1 MARVKA
7 ATLRLGATEKVNMS
21 KRGQE
26 VHDDEAADLKAATEN
41 VNIYKRGQEVSEEGQ
56 VHDDEAADRVVFHF
70 QS

>member
-26 VHDDEAADLKAATEN
+26 VHEDEAADLKAATEN
-41 VNIYKRGQEVSEEGQ
+41 VNIYERGQEVSEEE
-56 VHDDEAADRVVFHF
+56 VHDDEATYRVVFHF